1 MGKKTII
8 SKKISRKQEKSIPL
22 ANDVCGVS
30 YCIVLVALYCFLI
43 AIFNFPF
50 V

>member
-22 ANDVCGVS
+22 ANDVCM
-30 YCIVLVALYCFLI
+30 YCVGCVILF
-43 AIFNFPF
+43 FNRNF
-50 V
+50 